1 MKEYIKEGTKRS
13 FLEEEDAEWYGR
25 SLSTLSALVMASM
38 MNQKD
43 TEAAEKLSLSEEHL
57 KILNACFSFGV
68 IIAIQ
73 GNDALNIEDG
83 KMENWMDKGI
93 ECLGRFLATKELG
106 FQQDPEI
113 DEIALLQNFIS
124 LNYGD
129 ILLGVPLMVFESVQS
144 FQEEIV
150 KGNSIGFLKPLR
162 EGLESF
168 FENHTYIK
176 DVAET
181 FDQFKYT
188 NKKWF
193 QIQTKPKTR
202 GFLDRLFFPDD

>member
-1 MKEYIKEGTKRS
+1 MEVLWSIFVPGIS
-13 FLEEEDAEWYGR
+13 NG
-25 SLSTLSALVMASM
+25 
-38 MNQKD
+38 
-43 TEAAEKLSLSEEHL
+43 
-57 KILNACFSFGV
+57 FS
-68 IIAIQ
+68 
-73 GNDALNIEDG
+73 DY
-83 KMENWMDKGI
+83 KKWMDKQI
-93 ECLGRFLATKELG
+93 ECLGRFLFNLKESG

-124 LNYGD
+124 LNYED
-129 ILLGVPLMVFESVQS
+129 IVLGVLPIALEYTQS
-144 FQEEIV
+144 FEEEIT
-150 KGNSIGFLKPLR
+150 KENAIGYLKPLR
-162 EGLESF
+162 EGFEVF

-176 DVAET
+176 DLAET